1 MKIELSHHLALI
13 CASWLS
19 PSSRRCTADSALWCP
34 QHCRNLYWLIQNAF
48 RTPQKSPRSLL
59 EKLAPKTPS
68 GARKASLA
76 LAGFEKHRL
85 NVYYVG
91 KAGESTQLPE
101 WCMCE
106 RWACDMAQRMWGFSS
121 TEMDGPVARLQ
132 MSLKEIKVRN
142 QGVFKH

>member
-1 MKIELSHHLALI
+1 L
-13 CASWLS
+13 
-19 PSSRRCTADSALWCP
+19 
-34 QHCRNLYWLIQNAF
+34 
-48 RTPQKSPRSLL
+48 QKSLLADAKRFFVHLSSLL

-101 WCMCE
+101 
-106 RWACDMAQRMWGFSS
+106 
-121 TEMDGPVARLQ
+121 
-132 MSLKEIKVRN
+132 
-142 QGVFKH
+142 